1 MDLGATQAIL
11 DNACSTFQGRLQEML
26 PAPICYLYIV
36 LSNNVQMSWSTTR
49 QTLQDVVSSRTQGS
63 ESPYGALDPRSVYT
77 PLDHWEHSQLILKY
91 TA

>member
-1 MDLGATQAIL
+1 MLPKWIIILLLTVSVRMREHGTGKKGRACYPVDVGATQAIL

-49 QTLQDVVSSRTQGS
+49 QTLQDVAEQ
-63 ESPYGALDPRSVYT
+63 
-77 PLDHWEHSQLILKY
+77 
-91 TA
+91 